1 MDPLLTASQ
10 PIPLHAFAAML
21 AIILGGA
28 QLVMKKGGMLHKL
41 IGRAW
46 VALMLLV
53 AISSFFIY
61 ELRLWGAF
69 SPIHLLSIWTILS
82 VMMAVHY
89 ARKGN
94 IKRHAQIMKM
104 LYIFALIVT
113 GFFTFMPGRIMYQVL
128 FG

>member
-28 QLVMKKGGMLHKL
+28 QLAMKKGGMLHKL

-89 ARKGN
+89 VRKGN